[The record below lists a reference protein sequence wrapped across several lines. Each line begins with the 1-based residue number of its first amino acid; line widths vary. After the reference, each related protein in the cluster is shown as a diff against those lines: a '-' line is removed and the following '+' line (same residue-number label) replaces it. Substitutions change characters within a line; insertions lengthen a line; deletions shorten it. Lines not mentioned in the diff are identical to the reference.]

1 MQRDY
6 RLYLKDIL
14 ESIGKIEKYIGA
26 KGFAEFCDDDLLVD
40 GVARNLEVIGEAA
53 KNVPPDIR
61 DKYKDIEWKKVGGF
75 RDILAH
81 AYFGVDLEIVWDIVK
96 NKLPALKKDIRL
108 VLKDDK
114 RSGE

>member
-1 MQRDY
+1 
-6 RLYLKDIL
+6 
-14 ESIGKIEKYIGA
+14 
-26 KGFAEFCDDDLLVD
+26 LLVD
-40 GVARNLEVIGEAA
+40 GITRNLEVIGEAA

-61 DKYKDIEWKKVGGF
+61 NKYKDIEWKKVSGF
-75 RDILAH
+75 RDVLAH